1 MFADR
6 QSGGGAYDTFI
17 YLCDTTPSVG
27 HASVDESLIALDF
40 PHFLRLLYR
49 GHRAPGGSSFIHLR
63 ELRSFPLFLPLH
75 TLKSHLY
82 WSIDSQRLYP
92 QPLTP
97 PSSADGRV
105 KKSSSC
111 PADSF
116 AFPLPLLIFTSP
128 TYLLSSSGLPL
139 TLILT

>member
-6 QSGGGAYDTFI
+6 QSGGGAYHTSI

-40 PHFLRLLYR
+40 PHFLHLLYR
-49 GHRAPGGSSFIHLR
+49 GQRAPGGSSFIHLR
-63 ELRSFPLFLPLH
+63 ELRSFPLFLPPH

-97 PSSADGRV
+97 PPLLMVELRKAV
-105 KKSSSC
+105 
-111 PADSF
+111 PAQQIVLLFLFLYSF
-116 AFPLPLLIFTSP
+116 LHLPLISF
-128 TYLLSSSGLPL
+128 LLQGYH
-139 TLILT
+139 